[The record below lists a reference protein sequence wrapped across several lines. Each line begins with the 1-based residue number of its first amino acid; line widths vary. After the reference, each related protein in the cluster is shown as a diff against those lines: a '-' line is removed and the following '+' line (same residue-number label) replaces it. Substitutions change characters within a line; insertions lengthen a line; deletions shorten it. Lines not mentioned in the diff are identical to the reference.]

1 MTLLL
6 QHELLISVYIIIS
19 AVMLC
24 CSNIQ
29 EQTVPVVSTSQ
40 VSAVQVYPSVTTDV
54 SLRKRPLGQENG
66 NQQAV
71 DTEELAEKRQRLDPV
86 TNAAQLEGTSAM
98 ANGTGP
104 VLTHNSGFGV
114 NSVAPLISAF
124 ATLVA
129 QGERGVPSVQIL
141 INSLTPDMLA
151 EIVMFN
157 MVHLPSNP
165 PFTSGIIPNMVHHPS
180 NPPPGIN
187 PAASWGPGSFPH
199 TGSSE
204 VPVVAPLPVAS
215 LPVAPLTVVPES
227 AAVYLSP
234 ILPSVENSRGFQK
247 VGLTLLFEC

>member
-6 QHELLISVYIIIS
+6 QHELSISVNIIIS
-19 AVMLC
+19 ALMLY

-40 VSAVQVYPSVTTDV
+40 VSAVQVYPSVTTDL
-54 SLRKRPLGQENG
+54 SLRKRPLVQENG

-71 DTEELAEKRQRLDPV
+71 DMEELAEKRQRLDPV
-86 TNAAQLEGTSAM
+86 TNAAQLEGTSAI

-104 VLTHNSGFGV
+104 VLTHNSGV

-165 PFTSGIIPNMVHHPS
+165 PFTSSIIPNMMHHPS

-187 PAASWGPGSFPH
+187 PAASWGPGSLPH
-199 TGSSE
+199 IGSSE
-204 VPVVAPLPVAS
+204 VPVVAPLPIAS
-215 LPVAPLTVVPES
+215 LPVAPLPVVPES

-234 ILPSVENSRGFQK
+234 ILPSVENSRDFQK
-247 VGLTLLFEC
+247 VGLNLLFEC